1 MGSRWC
7 GLLVVL
13 LAVGETACGQP
24 AIEGVYGDR
33 SRIVAN
39 TCGPI
44 AQAATPRATVSVND
58 DGALAI
64 NTSAIHFEDPG
75 DGGIAVPVGR
85 TTVIVGDEASDVT
98 EVGFC
103 GILPLSGEVV
113 SAAISGAVSG
123 AGSAA
128 SNTAPTPA
136 APGFSIQEALQR
148 LPAGDNIIRV
158 RQTLRFADV
167 DVCQSG
173 RLTTVPRRDCEVTR
187 AIELVLLQA
196 CPADCQRV
204 QALRGDDAV
213 FCNCEEP

>member
-1 MGSRWC
+1 MGSRFC
-7 GLLVVL
+7 SPLLVL
-13 LAVGETACGQP
+13 LAVGETACGSQ

-44 AQAATPRATVSVND
+44 AQAATPRATVSIDD

-64 NTSAIHFEDPG
+64 NLSDIHFEDPG
-75 DGGIAVPVGR
+75 DGGIAVPAGR

-103 GILPLSGEVV
+103 GILPLDEEVV
-113 SAAISGAVSG
+113 SAAISGA
-123 AGSAA
+123 GS
-128 SNTAPTPA
+128 TPAPTPA
-136 APGFSIQEALQR
+136 APGFIRMEALER
-148 LPAGDNIIRV
+148 LSAGDNIVRI

-167 DVCQSG
+167 DVCPSV
-173 RLTTVPRRDCEVTR
+173 RLTTVPPRDCEVTR

-196 CPADCQRV
+196 CPADCQRI
-204 QALRGDDAV
+204 QPLRGDDAV
-213 FCNCEEP
+213 FCLCEEP